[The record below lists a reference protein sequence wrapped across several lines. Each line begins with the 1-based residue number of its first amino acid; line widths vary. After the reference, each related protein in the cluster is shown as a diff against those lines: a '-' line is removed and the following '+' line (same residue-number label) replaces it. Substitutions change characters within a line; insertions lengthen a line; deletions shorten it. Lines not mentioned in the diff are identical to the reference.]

1 MTQKI
6 NKILINIILR
16 DVIEKESSNKKEI
29 KTKINRNQKYK
40 DQI

>member
-6 NKILINIILR
+6 NKILINIILS
-16 DVIEKESSNKKEI
+16 DVIEKESSNKKKI

-40 DQI
+40 NQI